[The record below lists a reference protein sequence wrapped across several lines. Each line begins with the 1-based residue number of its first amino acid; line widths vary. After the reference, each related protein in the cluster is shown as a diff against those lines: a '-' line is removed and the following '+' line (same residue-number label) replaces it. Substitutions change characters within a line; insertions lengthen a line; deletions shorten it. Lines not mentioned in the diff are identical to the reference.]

1 MQDRPVLISREGL
14 DRLQAELDALR
25 TTRRAEIAER
35 ISYAKDFG
43 EIAENAEYEDAKNEQ
58 GMVEGRI
65 LVLEKM
71 IRNAVLIEEGPSGGH
86 VVVGSVV
93 TVEDE
98 SGKQTFTIVG
108 PAEADPSGGRISL
121 ESPVGRALMGR
132 RKGDVVEVSTPGGGR
147 ALKITKIG

>member
-1 MQDRPVLISREGL
+1 MQDRPVLISQAGLAKLQHELEG
-14 DRLQAELDALR
+14 LR

-71 IRNAVLIEEGPSGGH
+71 IRNAVIIEEGHSGGQ
-86 VVVGSVV
+86 VIVGSLV

-98 SGKQTFTIVG
+98 FGKQVFTIVG
-108 PAEADPSGGRISL
+108 PAEVDVNTGKISM
-121 ESPVGRALMGR
+121 ESPVGRALMGHK
-132 RKGDVVEVSTPGGGR
+132 KGDAVEVSTPGGTR
-147 ALKITKIG
+147 ALKIVKIG